1 MKLIME
7 NWRGY
12 LCERKTD
19 IFYQKFVQFYANLL
33 KNHWNEYYDVEEPSS
48 PVAPERCPDE
58 PVSEWPGKPRNI
70 TQTVPGSYP
79 MNRHDLES
87 ARYEAGVWFRIDPK
101 DDVNVSALYRK
112 YIQETGDNGVFI
124 IDEQM
129 FGEIF
134 SKFDIEISHP
144 SKRDEKCGAGGDMDS
159 DGTMRI
165 FGSYRGRFYNKPDLN
180 KVLSALTAG
189 RTFAHELGHWANS
202 FRSQYTLF
210 REPSANPDQWAVGT
224 KGYAQSTEE
233 LQARITAVIND
244 LIENFLLEEPDEA
257 YDSDFQNDIAT
268 TIEESDPKE
277 FIILMLSHY
286 GAHLHWNELTGYL
299 DFAARR
305 RWRNAGYPVGRRHP
319 STLPPLP
326 VTEEKRAVQSG
337 VRPYRD
343 PYAPA
348 PRPQAPPPIEKS
360 MQRIIRRLYE
370 IFEFIV
376 KNKDKYPGAR
386 ADWGISP

>member
-33 KNHWNEYYDVEEPSS
+33 KNHWNEYFEVVEPSS
-48 PVAPERCPDE
+48 PIQPERCPNE
-58 PVSEWPGKPRNI
+58 PVSEWPGNPRNI
-70 TQTVPGSYP
+70 TQTVPGSETYQ
-79 MNRHDLES
+79 HDLDS
-87 ARYEAGVWFRIDPK
+87 AREDAGVWFRIEPK
-101 DDVNVSALYRK
+101 SDVNESALYRK

-165 FGSYRGRFYNKPDLN
+165 FGSYWGSFFNKPDLN
-180 KVLSALTAG
+180 KFLSGLA
-189 RTFAHELGHWANS
+189 RDKTFAHELGHWVNS
-202 FRSQYTLF
+202 FRSYYIAA
-210 REPSANPDQWAVGT
+210 REPSANPDQRIGGT
-224 KGYAQSTEE
+224 KAYAQSTEE
-233 LQARITAVIND
+233 LQARITEVLND
-244 LIENFLLEEPDEA
+244 LIKNFLLEEPDEA
-257 YDSDFQNDIAT
+257 YDSDFQNDISAT
-268 TIEESDPKE
+268 VAKSDKHYSEAAKE
-277 FIILMLSHY
+277 FIGLMLSHY
-286 GAHLHWNELTGYL
+286 GKDLHWHHLTGYL
-299 DFAARR
+299 DFTARR
-305 RWRNAGYPVGRRHP
+305 RWRNAGYPVLQHAKTRAG
-319 STLPPLP
+319 LPPLP
-326 VTEEKRAVQSG
+326 VSEKKRYGQPRA
-337 VRPYRD
+337 
-343 PYAPA
+343 
-348 PRPQAPPPIEKS
+348 QALPPVEKS

-376 KNKDKYPGAR
+376 KNKDKYPGLGPHPWAN
-386 ADWGISP
+386 